1 MINKTVQ
8 KIELSGIRKMFE
20 MAGEG
25 AINLGLGQPDMNPPK
40 DIIDAYH
47 RAMLDGNNGY
57 GSTYGLIELREEIA
71 KQYSKYKS
79 SIEKE
84 NVLVT
89 VGATQAF
96 MIVMKSLLEEGQEVL
111 YPEPGFVLYG
121 PQIKLGGG
129 VPVPYPL
136 IQEHGFVPQIHDLER
151 LRTERTKAVIF
162 NSPGNPTGGVFS
174 KKDVQS
180 LIDWSAENDIIIIS
194 DEVYEK
200 MIYEG
205 KHHSFLGDYENVV
218 MINSFSKTFAMTGWR
233 IGFLITRDD
242 WLKEI
247 GKVNYY
253 TVACPPT
260 PTQHAVLYGI
270 KNRLDFIEDM
280 NEKFKER
287 RDVIVKRLNDMPGM
301 DCLKP
306 KGAFYV
312 FPSFDYELSSNDLA
326 MKLLEN
332 NVLATPGSAFGPTG
346 EGHMRFSYSNS
357 IENIERAMGIMDPII
372 ESMEG

>member
-71 KQYSKYKS
+71 KQYSKYKN

-121 PQIKLGGG
+121 PQIELGGG

-136 IQEHGFVPQIHDLER
+136 RQEHGFVPQIHDLER

-174 KKDVQS
+174 KKDVES
-180 LIDWSAENDIIIIS
+180 LIDWAAENDIIIIS

-218 MINSFSKTFAMTGWR
+218 MINSFSKTFAVTGWR

-357 IENIERAMGIMDPII
+357 IDNIERAMDIMDPII